1 MTTAGAP
8 VLYRR
13 IEPRAGLQWV
23 ALLGGAAIAAASA
36 IAQPSQGWSGILT
49 AALFGVTLA
58 MGGAV
63 FVAVQAAA
71 GARWWFPVRGIPLLL
86 ARTLAVPAAVLVL
99 CLVVGLAPLYPWARP
114 GAFGPD
120 SPLHGKEAWLNAPL
134 FLARAIVVLVL
145 WFALIGRMDRRLGD
159 LCQEPSAASHR
170 RFARAS
176 IGFLVVYAV
185 TSSVASWDWFM
196 SLEPAWFSTMY
207 SVYVFAGTLLGG
219 IAAVTLLALLLERA
233 GLLHAPLEPDTVH
246 DLGKLLFAFST
257 FWAYIWFCQYL
268 LVWYSNLPEET
279 AHYAARLSGGWSTLF
294 HLNAVLNWVVPF
306 VALLGAGP
314 KRRPGALLQ
323 VAAVVLVGRWL
334 DVFLLVAPST
344 GPLPAFPLAAVAAS
358 VAVLGGMGMVWRW
371 GVARS
376 GLGSGIGSR
385 GRP

>member
-1 MTTAGAP
+1 MSTARITPAI
-8 VLYRR
+8 YRR

-23 ALLGGAAIAAASA
+23 ALLGGAAIAGAAA
-36 IAQPSQGWSGILT
+36 VVQPTEGWSGILT

-71 GARWWFPVRGIPLLL
+71 GARWWFSVRGIPLLL
-86 ARTLAVPAAVLVL
+86 ARTLAVPATALVL
-99 CLVVGLAPLYPWARP
+99 CFALGLQALYPWARP

-134 FLARAIVVLVL
+134 FLARALVILVV
-145 WFALIGRMDRRLGD
+145 WFGLIARLRQRLGD

-185 TSSVASWDWFM
+185 TCSVASWDWFM

-233 GLLHAPLEPDTVH
+233 GLLDGRLEPDVVH

-279 AHYAARLSGGWSTLF
+279 GHYAARLTGGFSTLF

-306 VALLGAGP
+306 VALLGAGA
-314 KRRPGALLQ
+314 KRRTGELLQ

-334 DVFLLVAPST
+334 DVFLLVAPSA
-344 GPLPAFPLAAVAAS
+344 GPLPAFPVAAVAAS
-358 VAVLGGMGMVWRW
+358 VAVLGGIGMIWR
-371 GVARS
+371 R
-376 GLGSGIGSR
+376 GLLRVGPESGIGP
-385 GRP
+385 RPD